1 MNRKY
6 ILPFGYTLNKL
17 FTSNWSEKNYDGIN
31 FYDVFDRLLSMEEKL
46 MNLRK
51 ERLMKSQK
59 NHLKR
64 YFKKYFNISAEILQT
79 GTDFTQKY
87 RHIGIEPEESYMIL
101 LPHHIFHIRKLFPT

>member
-1 MNRKY
+1 MDRLDIGDFRVAPLNKKCRELNRKY

-31 FYDVFDRLLSMEEKL
+31 FYDVFDRLLFNGRKKL

-64 YFKKYFNISAEILQT
+64 YFKNILI
-79 GTDFTQKY
+79 
-87 RHIGIEPEESYMIL
+87 
-101 LPHHIFHIRKLFPT
+101 